1 MITASISMRPSV
13 VLYVV
18 AMAWTTILPLA
29 RIAMEKAMNG
39 GINLTPAELAALV
52 KAIDSLAYGD
62 LTFSNEPNPFV
73 AENDARVVS
82 AFRAHWPALR
92 TALLALQDV
101 RRDALEEAAKVC
113 DDEVDA
119 SESNPA
125 IKSQWSR
132 CAEWCAA
139 AIRALA
145 ASEKE
150 KK

>member
-1 MITASISMRPSV
+1 MHLTGDKHM
-13 VLYVV
+13 
-18 AMAWTTILPLA
+18 TTP
-29 RIAMEKAMNG
+29 
-39 GINLTPAELAALV
+39 LTPAEVAALV
-52 KAIDSLAYGD
+52 RDAQITAHGLRQSLPSISKTISELA
-62 LTFSNEPNPFV
+62 
-73 AENDARVVS
+73 
-82 AFRAHWPALR
+82 

-150 KK
+150 KR